1 MPLPLGNRNIIIAP
15 TLVENYDHLP
25 NAVHL
30 FCIHTGL
37 SDRAATGIERSSH
50 GPQ

>member
-15 TLVENYDHLP
+15 TIVENYDHLP

-30 FCIHTGL
+30 FCIYTGL